1 MPAVLKDG
9 AAEVPRISGL
19 GTHERRCHVSTDWAP
34 MSRAL
39 SPQGCPKVAPRL
51 PPRLPQDWMRAHG
64 QRVLGGPTGS
74 IMTVPQTA
82 ALVAWGSHGEIDRHF
97 R

>member
-19 GTHERRCHVSTDWAP
+19 GTHERRCHVSTDWART
-34 MSRAL
+34 SRAL
-39 SPQGCPKVAPRL
+39 SPQDCPKAAPKVAPRL
-51 PPRLPQDWMRAHG
+51 DACSRAAG
-64 QRVLGGPTGS
+64 AGCPTGS

-82 ALVAWGSHGEIDRHF
+82 ALVAWG
-97 R
+97 